1 MYSKITKQNN
11 IQQWTQF
18 PAFNPTGID
27 GWRGSQGIETAAP
40 EMAL

>member
-1 MYSKITKQNN
+1 MLQTKQHTTVDT
-11 IQQWTQF
+11 ISIF
-18 PAFNPTGID
+18 LPSLTGGD